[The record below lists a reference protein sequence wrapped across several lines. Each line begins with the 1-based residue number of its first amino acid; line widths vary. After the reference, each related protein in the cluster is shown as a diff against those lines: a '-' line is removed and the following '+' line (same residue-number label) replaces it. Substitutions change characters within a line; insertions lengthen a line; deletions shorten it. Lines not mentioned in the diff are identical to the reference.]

1 MEDHRR
7 RIPDAMRWHRIAL
20 AVAALAVML
29 GCGVAAGAEE
39 RASAYPSFNLAPEVI
54 DAPGLAEF
62 VTDARDALWRFGSGF
77 GKYRPPSPAG
87 DVFAETVTVLVG
99 GRELVPDDRFEKLG
113 RFRREEILSFLGQF
127 LADKPIWRVGAESSG
142 AHAVGGLLSDGMIAV
157 NDQLDGQI
165 CTGSFDLLSFE
176 TMRDLLTATDTT
188 IDAWGVAA
196 APGDKAGYMRGALP
210 LSWETGQLL
219 YVDEDAPQ
227 IRSCCWDFV
236 VTPDGLGAHVQM
248 GFGGGPLLPYLASH
262 ACFARTQEGWRVSA
276 VALRL

>member
-1 MEDHRR
+1 MDGFFK
-7 RIPDAMRWHRIAL
+7 RIAQACAL
-20 AVAALAVML
+20 AALAAIVW
-29 GCGVAAGAEE
+29 GTGA
-39 RASAYPSFNLAPEVI
+39 ASAQQQGPGYEAFNLAPEAI

-62 VTDARDALWRFGSGF
+62 VAEARDALWRFGSGF

-87 DVFAETVTVLVG
+87 DIFAETVTVFVG
-99 GRELVPDDRFEKLG
+99 GRELVPDDRFEKIG

-127 LADKPIWRVGAESSG
+127 LADKPIWRDGAESNG
-142 AHAVGGLLSDGMIAV
+142 AHTVSGLLSDGMIAA
-157 NDQLDGQI
+157 NGLLDGQT

-196 APGDKAGYMRGALP
+196 APGDKPGYMRGALP
-210 LSWETGQLL
+210 LWWEAGQLL

-262 ACFARTQEGWRVSA
+262 ACFARTAEGWRVSA